1 MEYPILTE
9 DSINIVRKTI
19 IKYLRS
25 RPNETRRVFK
35 IFKSTYLTYTLHNYL
50 IKNTDFFP
58 EDILNKFLNFIEKKG
73 IGIGA
78 GVGAGVGAKT
88 CY

>member
-1 MEYPILTE
+1 
-9 DSINIVRKTI
+9 
-19 IKYLRS
+19 
-25 RPNETRRVFK
+25 
-35 IFKSTYLTYTLHNYL
+35 LTYTLHNYL